1 MLNEPALSHDDQPA
15 SRAPRPLTDAA
26 LEPDRF
32 SDLRAIAATI
42 MVISREIAVDENT
55 GQALREDMLLL
66 PGSAPEVV
74 FEGQLT
80 LPSEE
85 AYASI
90 DALLAP
96 LDYIPLLRHNRSAGG
111 GVLLIIA
118 QGRPKVTERSPW
130 INIALFFATLLSLL
144 YVGTN
149 IAAGEAGSVN
159 PALGAEIFNNPLQNL
174 WRGAPYAIALM
185 LILGAHELG
194 HYFAARRHR
203 MGATLPYFIPLPPP
217 LSLFGTA
224 GAFIQ
229 LREPLKN
236 RKTLLDVGAAGPLM
250 GMVFAIPIV
259 LIGLATSQ
267 VGPVAGSG
275 LVEGNSL
282 LYALAKVLVL
292 GQFVPVG
299 DIDVTMNQLAQAG
312 WTGLLVTAINLIPLG
327 QLDGG
332 HILYSLV
339 GNAARRL
346 YVPVLLTTIA
356 LTLFF
361 SESWLLWLGL
371 LFIFGRFYAVPLD
384 AVTQLDPRRRFIAI
398 LSLLVFVVTFVPIPF
413 QVRIVDTAPVIRE
426 SVFALPVIAAVLC
439 AAMLRR
445 RWR

>member
-15 SRAPRPLTDAA
+15 ARAPRPLTEDSF
-26 LEPDRF
+26 EPDRF
-32 SDLRAIAATI
+32 SDLRAAAATI
-42 MVISREIAVDENT
+42 MTIERETPVDDNT
-55 GQALREDMLLL
+55 IQTLREDLLL
-66 PGSAPEVV
+66 MPGSAPEVV
-74 FEGQLT
+74 YEGRLIA
-80 LPSEE
+80 PSQE
-85 AYASI
+85 AYASV

-96 LDYIPLLRHNRSAGG
+96 QDHVPLLRFSREPGK
-111 GVLLIIA
+111 VLLIIA
-118 QGRPKVTERSPW
+118 RGRPKVSGRSPW
-130 INIALFFATLLSLL
+130 VNIALFVATLLSLL
-144 YVGTN
+144 FVGTT
-149 IAAGEAGSVN
+149 IAAGEAGVTN
-159 PALGAEIFNNPLQNL
+159 PALGEEIFNNPLVNL

-203 MGATLPYFIPLPPP
+203 MSATLPYFIPLPPP

-236 RKTLLDVGAAGPLM
+236 RRAMLDVGAAGPLA
-250 GMVFAIPIV
+250 GLIFAIPIV
-259 LIGLATSQ
+259 LIGLATSP
-267 VGPVAGSG
+267 VGPVSGIG

-282 LYALAKVLVL
+282 VYALAKVIAL

-332 HILYSLV
+332 HIMYSLV
-339 GNAARRL
+339 GNKARRL
-346 YVPVLLTTIA
+346 YVPVLLGTIA

-371 LFIFGRFYAVPLD
+371 LFVFGRFYAVPLD
-384 AVTQLDPRRRFIAI
+384 AVTQLDGRRRFIGL
-398 LSLLVFVVTFVPIPF
+398 LSLIVFVVTFVPVPF
-413 QVRIVDTAPVIRE
+413 QLRVVDTAPVLRE
-426 SVFALPVIAAVLC
+426 SIFALPVIAAVLC
-439 AAMLRR
+439 AWLVRR
-445 RWR
+445 R